1 MLGER
6 GGSVVSLDEA
16 RELQEAHKELW
27 SATIRGEIRE
37 LLAVHGMYH
46 ADDLIALGIPAD
58 CKNIVGAQTNAL
70 VRQGW
75 MEETGERRSTSD
87 PAGHGR
93 RSAVYRITALGST
106 KLRPVTKPLGE
117 DGVESSAGG
126 SVASRGSS
134 SGSRET
140 SPCRAAA
147 AISGRD
153 HQAAPA
159 GGDGPS
165 SAVTALP
172 TLFAPDDFARPVS
185 RYGDAA

>member
-1 MLGER
+1 MTDNER
-6 GGSVVSLDEA
+6 IAEYLEQHGSITSY
-16 RELQEAHKELW
+16 
-27 SATIRGEIRE
+27 EIRVLE
-37 LLAVHGMYH
+37 LSGNPSQRITELTDAGYRIDTERYTRDVHGKKRPCCRYT
-46 ADDLIALGIPAD
+46 LIASP
-58 CKNIVGAQTNAL
+58 
-70 VRQGW
+70 
-75 MEETGERRSTSD
+75 E
-87 PAGHGR
+87 
-93 RSAVYRITALGST
+93 
-106 KLRPVTKPLGE
+106 LRPVTKPLGV

-134 SGSRET
+134 SGSMET

-172 TLFAPDDFARPVS
+172 TLFAPDDFVRSVS
-185 RYGDAA
+185 RYGQDAA